1 MRRRVIAVSAFA
13 AVLITLAASP
23 GAADARVLINSFRFK
38 GGVTGAKHPEG
49 CKDVSA
55 DARVTVSDE
64 VMDALDDEI
73 GQGATI
79 TAIPDKGMAP
89 ASGAPERRRRRM
101 QP

>member
-1 MRRRVIAVSAFA
+1 MRRAVIAVSAFA
-13 AVLITLAASP
+13 AVLLAASP
-23 GAADARVLINSFRFK
+23 GAAEARVLISSFRFK
-38 GGVTGAKHPEG
+38 VCVTGAKHPDG

-64 VMDALDDEI
+64 AMDALDGEI

-89 ASGAPERRRRRM
+89 ASGAPERRRRHL
-101 QP
+101 QQ

>member
-1 MRRRVIAVSAFA
+1 MRREVVAVSAFA
-13 AVLITLAASP
+13 AFLITLAASP
-23 GAADARVLINSFRFK
+23 SAGDARVLISSFRFK
-38 GGVTGAKHPEG
+38 VCVTGAKHPDG

-64 VMDALDDEI
+64 VMDVLDGEI

-89 ASGAPERRRRRM
+89 ASGAPERRRRHT
-101 QP
+101 QQ